1 MMLRHNSPDWIL
13 LFLLPP
19 RCPQSLSLSFK
30 CHDPMNEH
38 PIIYVHNSKT
48 SAFLLSKNK
57 SHQELKPTRAL
68 VPSLQFDLHFR
79 KKQKNNRCPPQTHKT
94 GPPSLRQTPRFWM
107 RPWPRCFLRPCG
119 RLDTKCIRHDP
130 PRSWSEITPQV
141 KVKVKVKVYPVY
153 PPKKRGEGWIVCLK
167 KKNRRHPMV
176 QNK

>member
-79 KKQKNNRCPPQTHKT
+79 KKTKKQPLSSPNPQNWTAFIEANAKVLDAAVAT
-94 GPPSLRQTPRFWM
+94 VFSSSLRSPRYQVY
-107 RPWPRCFLRPCG
+107 
-119 RLDTKCIRHDP
+119 KA
-130 PRSWSEITPQV
+130 RSTTIMVRNNTS
-141 KVKVKVKVYPVY
+141 
-153 PPKKRGEGWIVCLK
+153 GEGEGEGQGLSGIPT
-167 KKNRRHPMV
+167 KKNGG
-176 QNK
+176 KGG